1 MEELKEEPKFEQMP
15 MAIAQMQTEVHEI
28 KILLLQKV
36 EPQLEPDDPINIH
49 RASEITGFTVPTIY
63 GYCQRNEIPYY
74 KKGNKLYFFKS
85 EILDW
90 IRTGKQKTIKE
101 IQEDANLYLLNN
113 KKGLSNGK

>member
-1 MEELKEEPKFEQMP
+1 MEELKEDLKFEQLP
-15 MAIAQMQTEVHEI
+15 SVIAELKIEVQEM
-28 KILLLQKV
+28 KALLLQKV
-36 EPQLEPDDPINIH
+36 EPPPEAENPINING
-49 RASEITGFTVPTIY
+49 ASEVSGFTVPTIY

-74 KKGNKLYFFKS
+74 KKANRLYFFKS

-113 KKGLSNGK
+113 KKGLSYGK

>member
-1 MEELKEEPKFEQMP
+1 MGQLKHKQLRRIISELK
-15 MAIAQMQTEVHEI
+15 TEVQEM
-28 KILLLQKV
+28 KALFLQKV
-36 EPQLEPDDPINIH
+36 EPQPEPEEPCDIKEVSVVT
-49 RASEITGFTVPTIY
+49 RLTTPTIY

-113 KKGLSNGK
+113 KKGLNYGK

>member
-1 MEELKEEPKFEQMP
+1 MESLKFEQLP
-15 MAIAQMQTEVHEI
+15 NVIADLKCEVQEM
-28 KILLLQKV
+28 KSLLLQKV
-36 EPQLEPDDPINIH
+36 ETPPEVDDPINING
-49 RASEITGFTVPTIY
+49 ASEVTGLAVPTLR

-74 KKGNKLYFFKS
+74 KKANRLYFFKS

-113 KKGLSNGK
+113 KKGLSYGK